1 MNKLKQMPF
10 IAKII
15 LITTTLQLLAG
26 AILIVA
32 SIKMEGDIL
41 KEELGHQATL
51 ISEHWGKQID
61 LKLVEEAIR
70 ESNFEDSAQK
80 ELTAFF
86 DNISENNPNVAQG
99 YIMGTELKN
108 GNETSLIANPTHI
121 IEFLKENNLNV
132 GDYLPQPP
140 HFVKAIEK
148 LKETKEI
155 TASEIYEDDLG
166 TWVTVL
172 YPLVNDS
179 GEVFAFFGVDVDASM
194 VKNGNQK
201 LLSFTLS
208 LLIPMIIVIAIIQIF
223 AIRQSAKPLK
233 QLLQGIQEMKRG
245 NLDIHLPTRE
255 DDLGKMNEAFN
266 EMAKEM
272 KEMILKIRHTSE
284 TLLSFSQ
291 SVSNVA
297 NTSKNNSEKIA
308 VDLEEMNQSIKTQ
321 ETSITESA
329 GAIEQI
335 STEIQH
341 IAHSSQDVSNLSKKM
356 ENSST
361 DGVKAI
367 ENMTQQMDTIST
379 TVQKSSEMI
388 RSLKKHSSE
397 ISAILKLI
405 TEIAEQT
412 NLLSLNAAIE
422 AARAGE
428 HGKGFSVVAQEVRKL
443 AEESNRSTVRIE
455 EIIEE
460 IQKEIDHAVDAMEL
474 GTKETEKGQ
483 NLAKKANELFHMLK
497 QYSSELAEQIES
509 VSAGTQEISAATEE
523 VNASVQEMTSIAE
536 MNTSI
541 SSQIEQSAND
551 QLDSVKHLAQS
562 AEELNQLAKE
572 LKDTINRFEL

>member
-1 MNKLKQMPF
+1 MHKLKQMPF

-15 LITTTLQLLAG
+15 LITTVLQLIAG
-26 AILIVA
+26 AILIFV
-32 SIKMEGDIL
+32 SMRVEENIL
-41 KEELGHQATL
+41 KEELGSQARL
-51 ISEHWGKQID
+51 ISEHWGNQID
-61 LKLVEEAIR
+61 VDLVEKAMK
-70 ESNFEDSAQK
+70 ESNFEDTAQK
-80 ELTAFF
+80 QLTSFF

-108 GNETSLIANPTHI
+108 GNETSLIANPSHI

-140 HFVKAIEK
+140 HFVKAIEE
-148 LKETKEI
+148 LKKTKEM

-179 GEVFAFFGVDVDASM
+179 GEVFAFLGVDVDASM

-201 LLSFTLS
+201 LLSYTLS
-208 LLIPMIIVIAIIQIF
+208 LLIPMIIGIAIIQIF
-223 AIRQSAKPLK
+223 MIRQSSKPLK
-233 QLLQGIQEMKRG
+233 QLLQGIHEMKRG

-272 KEMILKIRHTSE
+272 KDMISKIRQTSE
-284 TLLSFSQ
+284 TLIQFSQ
-291 SVSNVA
+291 SVTNVA
-297 NTSKNNSEKIA
+297 NSSKNNSEKIA
-308 VDLEEMNQSIKTQ
+308 SELEEMNQSIKTQ

-335 STEIQH
+335 SSEIQH
-341 IAHSSQDVSNLSKKM
+341 IAHSSQDVTNLSKKM

-367 ENMTQQMDTIST
+367 ENMTLQMETIAK
-379 TVQKSSEMI
+379 TVQQSSKII
-388 RSLKKHSSE
+388 RSLKKHSNE
-397 ISAILKLI
+397 ISSILKII
-405 TEIAEQT
+405 TEIADQT

-455 EIIEE
+455 EIIDEV
-460 IQKEIDHAVDAMEL
+460 QKEIDHAVEAMEL

-483 NLAKKANELFHMLK
+483 EVSKKASELFNRLK
-497 QYSSELAEQIES
+497 QFSENLAEQIES

-523 VNASVQEMTSIAE
+523 VNASVQEMASIAE

-541 SSQIEQSAND
+541 SSQIEQSASE
-551 QLDSVKHLAQS
+551 QLQSVKHLAQS
-562 AEELNQLAKE
+562 AEELNQLAKD
-572 LKDTINRFEL
+572 LKETVNRFEL